1 MVQVFHYITR
11 DGRDRFGEWLSK
23 QNINVVAR
31 IQQRID
37 RMSRGNFGDH
47 RGLDSGLSELRI
59 DYGPGYRVYYGR
71 DGHNIVI
78 LLAGG
83 TKKRQD
89 RDIEQ
94 ARIHWKAYKQEK
106 RNARKRT

>member
-1 MVQVFHYITR
+1 MSQKLLCVR
-11 DGRDRFGEWLSK
+11 L
-23 QNINVVAR
+23 AR
-31 IQQRID
+31 EYD
-37 RMSRGNFGDH
+37 AN
-47 RGLDSGLSELRI
+47 
-59 DYGPGYRVYYGR
+59 GPGYRVYYGR